1 MSWNPRKRREV
12 KVESFAIGQME
23 VTRGQYAIFVKET
36 QRQPPAQGCY
46 TFGINNDVI
55 FTNDVEKLMDPHASW
70 LNPGFDQTDEHPVTC
85 VSWQDAKDYVTW
97 LARKT
102 GRAYRLPSEAEW
114 EYAARASTSSAFP
127 WGSDENGA
135 CRYANVGD
143 PTLLHTNSIVRGQ
156 VDRSLR
162 AGQLVLRFVQC
173 DDGSAYTAAVG
184 RYQPNPLGLYDM
196 IGTILPQSFA
206 RPDEAASNPA
216 FRGTTVDFVW
226 LAASRPTRSRVI
238 VRNRSPQ
245 AANDS
250 ARDAVRG

>member
-114 EYAARASTSSAFP
+114 EYAARAGTSSA
-127 WGSDENGA
+127 GIN
-135 CRYANVGD
+135 
-143 PTLLHTNSIVRGQ
+143 
-156 VDRSLR
+156 
-162 AGQLVLRFVQC
+162 
-173 DDGSAYTAAVG
+173 
-184 RYQPNPLGLYDM
+184 
-196 IGTILPQSFA
+196 
-206 RPDEAASNPA
+206 
-216 FRGTTVDFVW
+216 
-226 LAASRPTRSRVI
+226 PTRS
-238 VRNRSPQ
+238 
-245 AANDS
+245 ACTT
-250 ARDAVRG
+250 